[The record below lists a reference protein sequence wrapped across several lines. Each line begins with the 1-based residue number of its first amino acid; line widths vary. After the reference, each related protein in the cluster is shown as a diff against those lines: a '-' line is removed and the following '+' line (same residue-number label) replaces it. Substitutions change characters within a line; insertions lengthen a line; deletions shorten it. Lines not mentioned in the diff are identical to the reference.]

1 MLADFVDY
9 GADAAV
15 FRPEIVAPLRNA
27 VGFVDGIE
35 RDGNC
40 LEKFNVFLFRQRF
53 GRHIEQFGLARQDVG
68 FHLIDGAAVERRIQ
82 KVSDSVVGREVAHCV
97 DLVFH
102 QGDERRNHDR
112 CALHEQGG
120 QLIAERFSAAGGHEH
135 EHVVSS
141 HQRKD
146 NLFLVSFESI
156 ETKVFFKC
164 LGEQLPLVHGDWI
177 VRG

>member
-82 KVSDSVVGREVAHCV
+82 KVSDSVVGREIAHCV

-102 QGDERRNHDR
+102 QGDERRNHYR
-112 CALHEQGG
+112 CTLHE
-120 QLIAERFSAAGGHEH
+120 
-135 EHVVSS
+135 
-141 HQRKD
+141 
-146 NLFLVSFESI
+146 
-156 ETKVFFKC
+156 
-164 LGEQLPLVHGDWI
+164 
-177 VRG
+177 